1 MKKPTDFQRLVWK
14 EIEKIPYGETRSY
27 RDIAIRIGRPRS
39 YRAVAN
45 ACGKNPLPIIRPCH
59 RVICSNGEIGGYSIN
74 GGTFQID
81 QVLISF
87 VKTLLDQ
94 EHTEAVLL
102 DIYNNPIKVEL
113 EEFLEE
119 ITSRYF
125 EATNEYHA
133 EYEKLKKSRKVHKLI
148 DLDINDT

>member
-1 MKKPTDFQRLVWK
+1 MSSKLTKALEFAN
-14 EIEKIPYGETRSY
+14 Y
-27 RDIAIRIGRPRS
+27 RRTLNVQHNNLKAKVQTLLS
-39 YRAVAN
+39 
-45 ACGKNPLPIIRPCH
+45 
-59 RVICSNGEIGGYSIN
+59 YSIN

-81 QVLISF
+81 QILISF

-148 DLDINDT
+148 DLDINDTWLHIWRRRNFNS

>member
-1 MKKPTDFQRLVWK
+1 MSMSSKLTKALEFAN
-14 EIEKIPYGETRSY
+14 Y
-27 RDIAIRIGRPRS
+27 RRTLNVQHNNLKAKVQTLLS
-39 YRAVAN
+39 
-45 ACGKNPLPIIRPCH
+45 
-59 RVICSNGEIGGYSIN
+59 YSIN

-81 QVLISF
+81 QILISF
-87 VKTLLDQ
+87 VQTLLDQ

-148 DLDINDT
+148 DLDINDTWLHIWRRRNFNS

>member
-1 MKKPTDFQRLVWK
+1 MLMSSKLTKALEFAN
-14 EIEKIPYGETRSY
+14 Y
-27 RDIAIRIGRPRS
+27 RRTLNVQHNNLKAKVQTLLS
-39 YRAVAN
+39 
-45 ACGKNPLPIIRPCH
+45 
-59 RVICSNGEIGGYSIN
+59 YSIN

-81 QVLISF
+81 QILISF

-148 DLDINDT
+148 DLDINDTWLHIWRRRNFNS

>member
-1 MKKPTDFQRLVWK
+1 MLMSSKLTKALEFAN
-14 EIEKIPYGETRSY
+14 Y
-27 RDIAIRIGRPRS
+27 RRTLNVQHNNLKAKVQTLLS
-39 YRAVAN
+39 
-45 ACGKNPLPIIRPCH
+45 
-59 RVICSNGEIGGYSIN
+59 YSIN
-74 GGTFQID
+74 GGTFQIE

-94 EHTEAVLL
+94 GHTEAVLL

-148 DLDINDT
+148 DLDINDTWLHIWRRRNFNS